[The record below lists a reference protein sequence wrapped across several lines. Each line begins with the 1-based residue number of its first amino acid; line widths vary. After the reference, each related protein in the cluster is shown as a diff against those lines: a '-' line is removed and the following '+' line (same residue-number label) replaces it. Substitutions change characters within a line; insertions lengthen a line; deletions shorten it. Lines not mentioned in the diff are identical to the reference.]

1 MDKFPIWGKKPF
13 VNSFFLSKAITFQ
26 KFSFKMLSARRN
38 YQNMDEILDFITNDD
53 DESDD
58 DIALEDEGSD
68 MDSDWR

>member
-1 MDKFPIWGKKPF
+1 
-13 VNSFFLSKAITFQ
+13 
-26 KFSFKMLSARRN
+26 MLSARRN

-68 MDSDWR
+68 MDSDWG